1 MIVSLDLQ
9 GDIVALAVG
18 ARHVELQQ
26 HNEVRRH
33 HGSEL
38 QERTRQ
44 SVDLTVS
51 YLVNQLRLRKNFQLK
66 FSLSSSVSVY
76 RLED

>member
-1 MIVSLDLQ
+1 MTVSLDLQ

-44 SVDLTVS
+44 SLKLS
-51 YLVNQLRLRKNFQLK
+51 QSIKQLAI
-66 FSLSSSVSVY
+66 
-76 RLED
+76 

>member
-1 MIVSLDLQ
+1 MILSLDLQ

-18 ARHVELQQ
+18 AGHVELQQ

-38 QERTRQ
+38 QEITRQ
-44 SVDLTVS
+44 YQSIK
-51 YLVNQLRLRKNFQLK
+51 QLAI
-66 FSLSSSVSVY
+66 
-76 RLED
+76 